1 MPGRILTGLYERKEG
16 SIGPT
21 FKSSGREDTAEK
33 MIKELEPWV
42 GKKFDMAVWP
52 VKNRKSDAHP
62 THVLEI
68 GPAWAKGSSYGGQMK
83 EHREPERTTPDVEDK
98 EAPF

>member
-16 SIGPT
+16 SSGPT
-21 FKSSGREDTAEK
+21 FKSSGREDMAEK

-42 GKKFDMAVWP
+42 GKKFDLAIWP
-52 VKNRKSDAHP
+52 AKNRKSDTHP

-68 GPAWAKGSSYGGQMK
+68 GPAWVRGSSSGYEAK
-83 EHREPERTTPDVEDK
+83 ERHERPAIVTDIDQDV
-98 EAPF
+98 PF